1 MLLFAGGVNLLIA
14 FVLLYNN
21 VWFRNYDVYRRARQL
36 VALCYVIFAIGFFLH
51 DHFEWRTSCPAA
63 ASALSVSYFHIGGV
77 LLGWSHTSLLRPDY
91 LSKKVIVRDL
101 LILAVGL
108 IAYWTV
114 ALAQSSTL
122 NPQRSTLNPQ
132 FSIFFLHATFIAYTF
147 YHTYF
152 TVRRNIMRMP
162 ANDGAPSWWTPEA
175 KRTVLSG
182 HHSFMVSGH
191 LIVLFGIGSII
202 VTAVFPTQITP
213 YTVLLCM
220 GIIVYCYIFYA
231 LTEYGNVIEAATC
244 ATEDVTKAFFDFQ
257 SSTLTPTTYRV
268 NESQTINNKKQD
280 ETKNKD

>member
-1 MLLFAGGVNLLIA
+1 MMSF
-14 FVLLYNN
+14 FS
-21 VWFRNYDVYRRARQL
+21 Q
-36 VALCYVIFAIGFFLH
+36 IF
-51 DHFEWRTSCPAA
+51 W
-63 ASALSVSYFHIGGV
+63 
-77 LLGWSHTSLLRPDY
+77 
-91 LSKKVIVRDL
+91 
-101 LILAVGL
+101 L

-152 TVRRNIMRMP
+152 TVRCNIMRMP
-162 ANDGAPSWWTPEA
+162 ADGGAPRWWTPEA

-220 GIIVYCYIFYA
+220 GIVVYCYIFYA
-231 LTEYGNVIEAATC
+231 LTAYGNVIEAATC
-244 ATEDVTKAFFDFQ
+244 ATEDATGAAARRR
-257 SSTLTPTTYRV
+257 P
-268 NESQTINNKKQD
+268 
-280 ETKNKD
+280 